1 MASRGSARPANNP
14 GSQTP
19 PPAYGGA
26 PNGMSSSFTGYTIAK
41 NDLDYSDD
49 EEDGSQEGEDDQDLS
64 PINITIKCPLYVHG
78 DSNVI
83 QFDTVSIY
91 LHNFCCAFVE
101 SFELKSWERIGRR
114 DTCLLPDLN
123 PKVPLK

>member
-1 MASRGSARPANNP
+1 MASRGPARPANLGP
-14 GSQTP
+14 QTP

-26 PNGMSSSFTGYTIAK
+26 PNGMLSSSTGYPVAN

-49 EEDGSQEGEDDQDLS
+49 EEDGSQVGEDDQDLS

-91 LHNFCCAFVE
+91 LHTFRCVFVE
-101 SFELKSWERIGRR
+101 SPRAQSLGAHWEAERLFTTR
-114 DTCLLPDLN
+114 PES
-123 PKVPLK
+123 